1 MVDFYLFMLTFHG
14 ISRITT
20 RIAVAMVCM
29 SLMGCA
35 VVMSAPAAVG
45 SLAVWGVTGK
55 TPTDH
60 VVSGVAGQDCAM
72 TRALEQRDVCE
83 KGVQPK
89 VEVVNLNTQ
98 MKDAMVLR

>member
-1 MVDFYLFMLTFHG
+1 
-14 ISRITT
+14 
-20 RIAVAMVCM
+20 
-29 SLMGCA
+29 
-35 VVMSAPAAVG
+35 
-45 SLAVWGVTGK
+45 
-55 TPTDH
+55 
-60 VVSGVAGQDCAM
+60 VSGVAGQDCAM

>member
-1 MVDFYLFMLTFHG
+1 MLTFHV
-14 ISRITT
+14 IS
-20 RIAVAMVCM
+20 RIAVAMACM